1 MIVEPAF
8 GLALIIVVAGAIT
21 IALLARSGKI

>member
-1 MIVEPAF
+1 MIIEPAF
-8 GLALIIVVAGAIT
+8 GIALIIVVAGCIS